1 MSNEPDEMRTM
12 AVKLQQITPNAVVE
26 KVVALG
32 DDEIDELSEAA
43 EKAII
48 DGNGFGWLKV
58 PPRRVLESYWRG
70 VLLMPQRDLFV
81 ARLDGAI
88 VGSAQLLRPPP
99 NNEAQAHSA
108 TLTTFFIAPWAR
120 GHGLARGLVKV
131 VEDTAREAGF
141 RQIDL
146 DFRATQTAAIQLC
159 EQAGYKRWG
168 NKPRYA
174 FVDGAYVDGYFYTKA
189 LISE

>member
-1 MSNEPDEMRTM
+1 MSSKPEEDRAM
-12 AVKLQQITPNAVVE
+12 AVRLQQIKPNAVVE

-32 DDEIDELSEAA
+32 DDEIDELCEAA
-43 EKAII
+43 EKAIM

-131 VEDTAREAGF
+131 VEDTARDAGF

-146 DFRATQTAAIQLC
+146 DFRASQTAAIQLC

-168 NKPRYA
+168 TKPRYA
-174 FVDGAYVDGYFYTKA
+174 FVDGAHVDGYFYTKA

>member
-1 MSNEPDEMRTM
+1 MNGKFEEERAMTM
-12 AVKLQQITPNAVVE
+12 KLQQIKPNAVVE
-26 KVVALG
+26 KVIALG
-32 DDEIDELSEAA
+32 DDEIDELCEAA

-131 VEDTAREAGF
+131 VEDTARDAGF

-168 NKPRYA
+168 TKPHYA
-174 FVDGAYVDGYFYTKA
+174 FVDGIHVDGYFYSKI
-189 LISE
+189 LVGE

>member
-1 MSNEPDEMRTM
+1 MNGKPEDEQAMN
-12 AVKLQQITPNAVVE
+12 VKLQQIKPNAVVE
-26 KVVALG
+26 KVASLG
-32 DDEIDELSEAA
+32 DDEIDELCEAA

-168 NKPRYA
+168 TKAHYA
-174 FVDGAYVDGYFYTKA
+174 FVDGVYVDGYFYTKA
-189 LISE
+189 LVAE

>member
-1 MSNEPDEMRTM
+1 MTIRLKD
-12 AVKLQQITPNAVVE
+12 ITPSAVVE
-26 KVVALG
+26 KVEVLN
-32 DDEIDELSEAA
+32 DDELDELCEAA

-88 VGSAQLLRPPP
+88 VGSTQLLRPPP
-99 NNEAQAHSA
+99 NNEAQSHSA
-108 TLTTFFIAPWAR
+108 QLTAFFIAPWAR
-120 GHGLARGLVKV
+120 GHGLARGLLGA
-131 VEDTAREAGF
+131 VEESARAAGF

-146 DFRATQTAAIQLC
+146 DFRASQLAAIQLV
-159 EQAGYKRWG
+159 EQGGYHRWG
-168 NKPRYA
+168 VKPRYA
-174 FVDGAYVDGYFYTKA
+174 FVDGQEIDGYFYSKT
-189 LISE
+189 LQQG

>member
-1 MSNEPDEMRTM
+1 MSGKFEEERAMN
-12 AVKLQQITPNAVVE
+12 VKLQQIKPNAVVE

-32 DDEIDELSEAA
+32 DDEIDELCEAA

-70 VLLMPQRDLFV
+70 VLLMPQRDLLV

-120 GHGLARGLVKV
+120 GHGLARGLIRVL
-131 VEDTAREAGF
+131 EDIAREAGF

-146 DFRATQTAAIQLC
+146 DFRASQTAAIQLC

-168 NKPRYA
+168 TKAHYA
-174 FVDGAYVDGYFYTKA
+174 FVDGVYVDGYFYTKA
-189 LISE
+189 LVAE